1 MAALSQV
8 SSLVHAPN
16 SSLSRLCHLE
26 DEIWSQFLGDKEL
39 ISVMNDTS
47 FCLPPAKEGK
57 REANSSPNPTYS
69 VLLEHNLFRVKLK
82 GEFRKIGMG
91 RDPKIEF
98 YSGNQDPPPSQSQ
111 SQSQPYGELTCCPR
125 LKMGSL
131 TCHDENGFLN
141 RTAAVGF
148 LGFVGSG

>member
-82 GEFRKIGMG
+82 GEFRKIG
-91 RDPKIEF
+91 
-98 YSGNQDPPPSQSQ
+98 
-111 SQSQPYGELTCCPR
+111 ELTCCPR